1 MPWIES
7 HTVLLRHRKVLQLA
21 DDLSIQPVYVIGHL
35 HALWHCALEQQ
46 EDGDLSEWPDSMIAQ
61 AAAYPGDALHFVKC
75 LQARGWLDGKLVHDW
90 LEYAGKYLESKYR
103 TSNPEKLK
111 KIWKCHE
118 RSYNKVPGRKES
130 SEWFRVRLIVL
141 QRDNYTCAYC
151 GVRKKYMEVDHKV
164 SVKDGGSYS
173 LDNLVTSC
181 KSCNRKKSSN
191 SVWPKSGSSVVLGS
205 PKASP
210 PNLTRPNL
218 TNLTNLTG
226 PNQPTEP
233 TSSALAAPSLI
244 ETLVDLWNLIPGV
257 IKAKA
262 VTGPIRK
269 RLLARIEEHPDLV
282 WWTTYFDRIRDSEFL
297 TGRSKVDFAATLDW
311 VIGPKNMAKI
321 LNGNYDGRV
330 KAPQEESV
338 IEKFLKRGNHD
349 QGTVFSGVDATDGA
363 AVGTFLQGK

>member
-61 AAAYPGDALHFVKC
+61 AAAYTGDPFHFVKC
-75 LQARGWLDGKLVHDW
+75 LQARKWLDGKMLHDW
-90 LEYAGKYLESKYR
+90 LEYAGRYLTVKYR
-103 TSNPEKLK
+103 TANPLKLV
-111 KIWKCHE
+111 KIHKRHQSVS
-118 RSYNKVPGRKES
+118 RSAFRPTKVRS
-130 SEWFRVRLIVL
+130 
-141 QRDNYTCAYC
+141 
-151 GVRKKYMEVDHKV
+151 
-164 SVKDGGSYS
+164 
-173 LDNLVTSC
+173 
-181 KSCNRKKSSN
+181 KSD
-191 SVWPKSGSSVVLGS
+191 
-205 PKASP
+205 
-210 PNLTRPNL
+210 
-218 TNLTNLTG
+218 NLTNLTG

-233 TSSALAAPSLI
+233 TSSALAAQALI

-269 RLLARIEEHPDLV
+269 HLLARIEEHPDLV

-321 LNGNYDGRV
+321 LNGNYDGRA
-330 KAPQEESV
+330 KALQEESV

-349 QGTVFSGVDATDGA
+349 QGTVFSGVDASDST
-363 AVGTFLQGK
+363 AVGTFLQGQ